1 MSASKKIRKAVIPA
15 AGFGT
20 RMLPATKAVPKEML
34 PVAGKPLIQYA
45 VEEAA
50 ASGIETV
57 ILVIRDHMSL
67 IESHFSA
74 DQALES
80 LLYERDLIALG
91 DLVRALPKIAELQ
104 FIRQKRP
111 LGLAHAVSCA
121 RPLVGNEAFAVLLPD
136 VIMVSREPVIGQ
148 LICSHQET
156 GGSVVAVR
164 EVELQDVKRFG
175 IVQVEGTATGEVR
188 RWVRVTRLVEKPT
201 PDDAPSRL
209 GIFGRYLLE
218 PPIWDAIARTG
229 PDANGEVQLTDAL
242 NLLCQQQSLF
252 GLCFEGEHYDAGDPF
267 GYLKANLEIALQDPR
282 MREPLHRYIL
292 DLQVHTEVS
301 RGSSSPSLPSTT
313 KCSL

>member
-1 MSASKKIRKAVIPA
+1 MSYSRKICKAVIPA

-57 ILVIRDHMSL
+57 IVVIRDRQSL

-80 LLYERDLIALG
+80 FLNERNLSELSHLARG
-91 DLVRALPKIAELQ
+91 LPKIAELQ
-104 FIRQKRP
+104 FVRQTRP

-121 RPLVGNEAFAVLLPD
+121 QPLIGNDPFVVLLPD
-136 VIMVSREPVIGQ
+136 VIMVSREPVIHQ
-148 LICSHQET
+148 LVCTHQQT

-175 IVQVEGTATGEVR
+175 IVQVGPTAMGAPR
-188 RWVRVTRLVEKPT
+188 RWVRVTGLVEKPT
-201 PDDAPSRL
+201 ADNAPSRL

-218 PPIWDAIARTG
+218 PPIWDAIARTS

-242 NLLCQQQSLF
+242 NLLCQDQSLF
-252 GLCFEGEHYDAGDPF
+252 GLCFEGEHYDAGDPLGF
-267 GYLKANLEIALQDPR
+267 LKANLGIGLQDPR
-282 MREPLHRYIL
+282 MREPLLRYVS
-292 DLQVHTEVS
+292 DLQVQTGLYSGSYS
-301 RGSSSPSLPSTT
+301 RPQDSTPRR
-313 KCSL
+313 